1 MSSDSSKFNR
11 RRPMD
16 DKPKS
21 NVVENEVRKLFKENS
36 HHISNTAMYKLREKY
51 GDEDLLDQIQ
61 DTVIER

>member
-1 MSSDSSKFNR
+1 MSSDSDSKFNR

-21 NVVENEVRKLFKENS
+21 NIVDNEVRKLFKENP

-51 GDEDLLDQIQ
+51 GDQELYLAK
-61 DTVIER
+61 TFY